1 MERLISVK
9 KDYASLDKIEAFIND
24 ETDYQASQ
32 EYDNWEMRTDSN
44 GQMEKCVVLKKS
56 NMHGAKLYF
65 TQENTLKVN
74 YLIPNRTMN
83 AFFGPN
89 QQAYKG
95 IREIVTDAIKKV
107 ALSGSQKKAFSEIV
121 QVFDKIAV

>member
-9 KDYASLDKIEAFIND
+9 KDYASLEKIEAFINN

-32 EYDNWEMRTDSN
+32 EYDSWEMRTDSN

-65 TQENTLKVN
+65 TQGNTLKVN

-89 QQAYKG
+89 QQAYRSIKD
-95 IREIVTDAIKKV
+95 IVAGKIKDLI
-107 ALSGSQKKAFSEIV
+107 LSSSQKKAFEEIS
-121 QVFDKIAV
+121 QSFDKIAV